1 MIVSKKIILCFL
13 LFLLLYS
20 VIVDLTNNSSMNE
33 PLTVELS
40 ETKNQVSFNVVSYQM
55 KEQDTFISVI
65 DQLNPNLTAYDLT
78 KVRND
83 FTQLNPSIHPSN
95 LKPKVTYLFPQYN

>member
-33 PLTVELS
+33 PLTGELS
-40 ETKNQVSFNVVSYQM
+40 ETKNQISFNVVSYQM

-65 DQLNPNLTAYDLT
+65 DQLNPNLTEYDLT

-83 FTQLNPSIHPSN
+83 FIQLNPSIHPSN
-95 LKPKVTYLFPQYN
+95 LKTKVTYLFPQYN